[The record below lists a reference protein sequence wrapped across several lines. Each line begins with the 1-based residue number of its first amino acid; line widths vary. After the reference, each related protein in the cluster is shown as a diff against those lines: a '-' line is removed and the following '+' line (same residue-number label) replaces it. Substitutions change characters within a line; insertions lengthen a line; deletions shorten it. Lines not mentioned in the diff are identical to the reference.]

1 MSILR
6 TTAIALCALALAGCE
21 PPEPRVFGVP
31 QSQWNSL
38 NHEQQT
44 KVVDGYNAQKKQ
56 KAENEPLL
64 AAIGVAGRSISSS
77 EAKAGSRTRSSIPA
91 LEMST
96 ARPEK
101 VP

>member
-6 TTAIALCALALAGCE
+6 TTAVALCALALAGCE

-44 KVVDGYNAQKKQ
+44 KVVDGYNAQQKQ
-56 KAENEPLL
+56 KAENEPWL
-64 AAIGVAGRSISSS
+64 AAIGVDRDRHLVGRLRRICHPG
-77 EAKAGSRTRSSIPA
+77 ARLCHRTDEINSLP
-91 LEMST
+91 
-96 ARPEK
+96 
-101 VP
+101 